1 MSRRSAPA
9 WLWAASLAAGL
20 GITALRHLPDDP
32 PFGAFEDALIDLRF
46 HIRGPRPAPESVL
59 IVAIDDASLDAIGL
73 MAPMREALATAI
85 ERLEAAGAGCIV
97 VDMLLVEPTSADA
110 RLARVLSSSPSA
122 VLAVAAVPGVVEPVP
137 PPIEAALK
145 RSAFPVVV
153 DLGTRPWSA
162 WRLQMPTTPLAL
174 AARTLGHVNIALSAD
189 RVARRVPL
197 AVQVAD
203 GDTLLPSAAL
213 IAAHRLRGDAP
224 GELRLERGRSVQL
237 GDVRVPTDQAGQVL
251 LDLYGGPRTLATVS
265 LDALL
270 AGEIAPDRLKGR
282 AVFIGAG
289 AATLGDTFATS
300 LAPDVAGVEILG
312 TLAANLLDDD
322 LIAAGR
328 TVWAGTT
335 LAVLAFAALAGLA
348 VSVPASPFLGAAA
361 TLGIWLVALAA
372 LQLAF
377 NARHALDATSVIAAV
392 VLASAV
398 HWLRRLRADQIGRRD
413 LEAERARLSSYMS
426 PFAATILP
434 PGRTAPLWRTEPA
447 TIGFVDVA
455 GSVGLAE
462 ARTPRETAAYLAL
475 VQGHIAR
482 AVARHGGAVVER
494 AGDGALVVFGFGS
507 AGGAREALDFASD
520 VVGGAPEGAG
530 MRVSLQHGPVAL
542 ADLGGGTWGHVALAG
557 DTVNVAARLQDA
569 AKRSGSPVVAGRAVL
584 DAAGVDLEASPTSL
598 RPLPPEVVRGRREP
612 VEVWALVV

>member
-20 GITALRHLPDDP
+20 GITGLRHLPDDP
-32 PFGAFEDALIDLRF
+32 PSARSRTPSSTALP
-46 HIRGPRPAPESVL
+46 IREPRPAPESVL

-137 PPIEAALK
+137 PPIEMALK
-145 RSAFPVVV
+145 NSAFPVVV

-203 GDTLLPSAAL
+203 GVLLPSAAL

-270 AGEIAPDRLKGR
+270 AGEVAPDRLKGGPFSSAR
-282 AVFIGAG
+282 VLRPW
-289 AATLGDTFATS
+289 ATPS
-300 LAPDVAGVEILG
+300 
-312 TLAANLLDDD
+312 
-322 LIAAGR
+322 
-328 TVWAGTT
+328 
-335 LAVLAFAALAGLA
+335 
-348 VSVPASPFLGAAA
+348 
-361 TLGIWLVALAA
+361 
-372 LQLAF
+372 
-377 NARHALDATSVIAAV
+377 RH
-392 VLASAV
+392 
-398 HWLRRLRADQIGRRD
+398 
-413 LEAERARLSSYMS
+413 
-426 PFAATILP
+426 
-434 PGRTAPLWRTEPA
+434 
-447 TIGFVDVA
+447 
-455 GSVGLAE
+455 
-462 ARTPRETAAYLAL
+462 
-475 VQGHIAR
+475 
-482 AVARHGGAVVER
+482 
-494 AGDGALVVFGFGS
+494 
-507 AGGAREALDFASD
+507 
-520 VVGGAPEGAG
+520 
-530 MRVSLQHGPVAL
+530 
-542 ADLGGGTWGHVALAG
+542 
-557 DTVNVAARLQDA
+557 
-569 AKRSGSPVVAGRAVL
+569 
-584 DAAGVDLEASPTSL
+584 
-598 RPLPPEVVRGRREP
+598 PLPPTWPASRSSAPWRPTSSTTISSQRAGPSGPGRPWPCWHSPRWP
-612 VEVWALVV
+612 DWPSRSPPHPFSGPPRPSASGSSLSPPCSWRSTPGMRSMRRR